1 MRSSVRHRQ
10 AVPAAL
16 RCALTMNLSREYRSS
31 RVPRVLVVDVAKSSV
46 QRTGLVGVV
55 QSLMQ
60 ATGQAVPQAWQMCAV
75 SVSPPPVSTSAQS
88 MSDEPQSGQ
97 TGWW

>member
-1 MRSSVRHRQ
+1 M
-10 AVPAAL
+10 AAG
-16 RCALTMNLSREYRSS
+16 S
-31 RVPRVLVVDVAKSSV
+31 
-46 QRTGLVGVV
+46 V

-60 ATGQAVPQAWQMCAV
+60 ATGQAVPQSRQMCAV
-75 SVSPPPVSTSAQS
+75 SVNPPPVSTSAQS

>member
-1 MRSSVRHRQ
+1 M
-10 AVPAAL
+10 A
-16 RCALTMNLSREYRSS
+16 
-31 RVPRVLVVDVAKSSV
+31 
-46 QRTGLVGVV
+46 V